1 MSYLGADWL
10 TRPERI
16 EEEQPDRM
24 LAALRLRPGMVVAD
38 IGAGVGYHAL
48 RMSPLVGAE
57 GRVYATDLQ
66 PEMLA
71 MLRKSLA
78 ERGVGNVIPIL
89 SSDTTTG
96 LPKGGID
103 LALMVDVYHEL
114 SQPER
119 FLHALSDALK
129 PDGRLVLVEFR
140 GEDPNVPIK
149 EEHKMTAA
157 QVIRE
162 LDAAGFA
169 LVERQEFLPWQ
180 HILAFARK
188 AR

>member
-1 MSYLGADWL
+1 
-10 TRPERI
+10 
-16 EEEQPDRM
+16 M
-24 LAALRLRPGMVVAD
+24 LAALHLRPGMVVAD
-38 IGAGVGYHAL
+38 IGAGVGYHAI
-48 RMSPLVGAE
+48 RMSALVGAA

-71 MLRKSLA
+71 MLRSSLA
-78 ERGVGNVIPIL
+78 ERGVGNVTPVL

-96 LPKGGID
+96 LPSAAID

-119 FLHALSDALK
+119 FLRALREALK
-129 PDGRLVLVEFR
+129 PDGRLALVEFR

-149 EEHKMTAA
+149 EEHEMTAA

-162 LDAAGFA
+162 LGAAGFE
-169 LVERQEFLPWQ
+169 LVDRQEFLPWQ
-180 HILAFARK
+180 HILVFTQRG
-188 AR
+188 R